1 MTLQKKSIEAE
12 AEAESIE
19 SYYDSFTECQKLIQA
34 ELDRFERETNHLRN
48 GSKLNWTKELMANI
62 IAKWMVRHGINSA
75 IN

>member
-1 MTLQKKSIEAE
+1 MIGVIKM
-12 AEAESIE
+12 E
-19 SYYDSFTECQKLIQA
+19 SYYDSIKVCQDLIQA

-48 GSKLNWTKELMANI
+48 GAKLKWTKELMANI